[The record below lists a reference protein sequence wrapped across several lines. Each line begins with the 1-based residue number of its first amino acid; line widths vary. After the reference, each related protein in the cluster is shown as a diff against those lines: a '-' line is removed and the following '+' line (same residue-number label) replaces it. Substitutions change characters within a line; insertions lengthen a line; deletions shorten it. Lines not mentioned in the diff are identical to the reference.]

1 LQALGLMKEHDI
13 FLAVEIGVH
22 QADGMKKIFFALL
35 ALASLQASAPDLGE
49 IDIAKLEPVM
59 LEAARRIE
67 AKYGRKHPEAQGLVE
82 RVEAIL
88 RTEAPEKRDPV
99 GAEKLAREMAVFTL
113 TMAINPSLGAHSGV
127 LLDRGKLAQAAY
139 YQRLESRVDTDAGEV
154 QRWLKMADAA
164 EALEDEAKKSL
175 CLDRAAGAAR
185 ALITREPNNARAQ
198 ALLADA
204 LGWREGLE
212 AETLKALQQALK
224 LDEEQLL
231 ARLLMH
237 ERKIGQLGEETFT
250 RQSAR
255 LEDRFFN
262 DMELLKKSHANPL
275 TEDELAAMKKKATP
289 CIESSGTLMKE
300 AMEAGDFVIFCRTW
314 KAELHLLNLVLVAKL
329 PKEMPHDTDAKA
341 MQAAYLQGTMKN
353 FVKVMSHKTEAGAAL
368 LLAGTDAER
377 VGGVALC
384 YALGLFMQAGA
395 SGQPPDAQALTV
407 IDTAMQRLEEISQR
421 RKGPDA
427 ARAYESL
434 VMLATFLGMAGQKVP
449 QNIDESLIE
458 ALKQDS
464 EGYLTLSMLTGLA
477 KEEPASQAFAEMLL
491 AILPNQMN
499 RRMCAAC
506 ASAMGDWDSAF
517 RHLDVLRKEAPDDL
531 KVLSQRVATLLKQN
545 LSSVSLDKAAS
556 LYADVN
562 ADNIITKTAALE
574 ADERT
579 AFLKNYAL
587 FLALRHQKENALSLL
602 TKAMEEKVI
611 KEGEATKLR
620 ELITD

>member
-1 LQALGLMKEHDI
+1 
-13 FLAVEIGVH
+13 
-22 QADGMKKIFFALL
+22 MKKTLFALL
-35 ALASLQASAPDLGE
+35 ATASLQANEPDVGM
-49 IDIAKLEPVM
+49 IDIAKLQPVM
-59 LEAARRIE
+59 LEAAQKIE
-67 AKYGRKHPEAQGLVE
+67 ARHGSQRPEAQGLVE

-88 RTEAPEKRDPV
+88 RTQAPEKRDPV
-99 GAEKLAREMAVFTL
+99 GTEKLVRKMSAFTL
-113 TMAINPSLGAHSGV
+113 TMGINPSLGGRSGV
-127 LLDRGKLAQAAY
+127 LLDRSQQAQAAY

-164 EALEDEAKKSL
+164 DVLKDETKKNL
-175 CLDRAAGAAR
+175 CLDRAVGAAR
-185 ALITREPNNARAQ
+185 ALISREPENARAH

-212 AETLKALQQALK
+212 AETQQAMQQALK
-224 LDEEQLL
+224 LDEKQLL
-231 ARLLMH
+231 ARFLKH
-237 ERKIGQLGEETFT
+237 EREIAQFGEQTFT

-255 LEDRFFN
+255 LEDRYVN
-262 DMELLKKSHANPL
+262 DMELLKKSQANPL
-275 TEDELAAMKKKATP
+275 TEDELAAMKKNATP
-289 CIESSGTLMKE
+289 CIESSGALMKA

-368 LLAGTDAER
+368 LLADTDAER

-384 YALGLFMQAGA
+384 YALGLFMQAGT
-395 SGQPPDAQALTV
+395 SGQPPDAQALSV
-407 IDTAMQRLEEISQR
+407 IDKAMQRLEEIAQR

-427 ARAYESL
+427 ARAHESL

-449 QNIDESLIE
+449 QKIDGLLIE
-458 ALKQDS
+458 ALKQDA
-464 EGYLTLSMLTGLA
+464 EGFMTLSMLTGLA
-477 KEEPASQAFAEMLL
+477 KEEPASQALAEMQL
-491 AILPNQMN
+491 AVLPNQTN
-499 RRMCAAC
+499 RRLCAAC

-531 KVLSQRVATLLKQN
+531 TVLSQRVATLLKQN
-545 LSSVSLDKAAS
+545 LSSASLDKAAA

-587 FLALRHQKENALSLL
+587 FLALRHQKENALALL
-602 TKAMEEKVI
+602 TKAVEEKAI
-611 KEGEATKLR
+611 KEVEATELR
-620 ELITD
+620 ELIID